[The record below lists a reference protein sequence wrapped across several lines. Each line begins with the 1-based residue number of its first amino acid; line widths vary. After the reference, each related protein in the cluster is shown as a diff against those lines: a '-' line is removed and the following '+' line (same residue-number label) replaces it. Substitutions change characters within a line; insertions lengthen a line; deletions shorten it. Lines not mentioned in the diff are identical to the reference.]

1 MVVAKSQLDYY
12 PEEVQEKRRVEE
24 ERRKRKQK
32 AIQRQR
38 RLNVFLKVAT
48 LMVVGIILSIS
59 LYILKGYA
67 NISQISMEINELE
80 KQKKEL
86 EEIKA
91 SLDYDLIEIKSSL
104 KISEDAMYKLGMTYP
119 RQDQIVYVSID
130 EGTEDNI
137 GSENNQGISKKINE
151 VVSLFSS
158 FF

>member
-91 SLDYDLIEIKSSL
+91 SLDYDLIEIKS
-104 KISEDAMYKLGMTYP
+104 
-119 RQDQIVYVSID
+119 
-130 EGTEDNI
+130 
-137 GSENNQGISKKINE
+137 
-151 VVSLFSS
+151 
-158 FF
+158 